1 MPFFSV
7 IVPVYQA
14 KAYLKKCIES
24 ILHQSFSDFELILVD
39 DGSNDGSEKI
49 CDTYAEQE
57 KRIRVIHQKNQGVS
71 SARNAGLDA
80 SAGKYIIFADAD
92 DWMDTT
98 LFQKCFDVLS
108 ENPADVL
115 YHAVKKDIWNK
126 EETKSI
132 IKGLPSISGMVSRK
146 QMKVYMME
154 MENDMN
160 CTVFSYVIRKSLLED
175 LRFDIQMPYAEDAV
189 FVMQVLT
196 RAQNYYF
203 LQNCDYHYNARMGSA
218 AYRWQPKIVECYK
231 KNFKKTEHFFHALE
245 MSEPEVDGA
254 MAKSIV
260 NGYAFVI
267 YNLCLPSC
275 TLMFRE
281 KMRMLKQTRKDFH
294 VDYYKKY
301 YRPGKKSLFER
312 IKTALTAAHLEII
325 LVIFGPLYCRK
336 H

>member
-14 KAYLKKCIES
+14 KAYLEKCIES

-39 DGSNDGSEKI
+39 DGSNDGSENI

-71 SARNAGLDA
+71 CARNAGLDA
-80 SAGKYIIFADAD
+80 SVGKYITFADAD

-98 LFQKCFDVLS
+98 LFQRCFDALN

-132 IKGLPSISGMVSRK
+132 SKGLPSISGMVSRE
-146 QMKVYMME
+146 QMKAYMMKT
-154 MENDMN
+154 ENDMN
-160 CTVFSYVIRKSLLED
+160 CTVFSYVIRESLLED
-175 LRFDIQMPYAEDAV
+175 IRFDIQMPYAEDAV

-196 RAQNYYF
+196 RAQDYYF

-218 AYRWQPKIVECYK
+218 AYRWQPKIAECYK
-231 KNFKKTEHFFHALE
+231 KNFK
-245 MSEPEVDGA
+245 
-254 MAKSIV
+254 
-260 NGYAFVI
+260 
-267 YNLCLPSC
+267 
-275 TLMFRE
+275 
-281 KMRMLKQTRKDFH
+281 
-294 VDYYKKY
+294 
-301 YRPGKKSLFER
+301 
-312 IKTALTAAHLEII
+312 
-325 LVIFGPLYCRK
+325 
-336 H
+336 